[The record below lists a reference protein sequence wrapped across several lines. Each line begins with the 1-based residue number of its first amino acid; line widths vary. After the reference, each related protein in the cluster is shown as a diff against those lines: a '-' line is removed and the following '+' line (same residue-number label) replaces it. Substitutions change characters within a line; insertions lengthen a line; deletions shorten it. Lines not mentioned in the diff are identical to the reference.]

1 MKERRVPSGKTA
13 ASRKQAASGKTQ
25 ASRVLKKY
33 VRRFGMALV
42 CAVVL
47 LGIWQFSRQAQ
58 VKETENQKAE
68 KIPGEQEE
76 DGEAG
81 EIPGR
86 QDGNG
91 KTEEAAGNPEEKSS
105 NSAVGQEPGHLD
117 REEGHQPTAVDAVSS
132 IEPQQSVGF
141 SDIQAMAAGDI
152 LDVSALS
159 KELLDSLFYSEAI
172 SEQVRQRI
180 INSSYRENENISLEE
195 LRYLR
200 VLHIGFDGETH
211 IGEMIVNQEIAED
224 ILEIMSELYKQE
236 YPIEKMA
243 LIDAYGADDESSMSD
258 NNTSAFNYREIAG
271 SSKLSRHALGLA
283 VDINPKY
290 NPYVKEKNG
299 EYLVSPANGAAY
311 ADRSQEFPYKIAEG
325 DLCLRLFLEHGFTWG
340 GSWNSVKDYQHF
352 ER

>member
-1 MKERRVPSGKTA
+1 M
-13 ASRKQAASGKTQ
+13 
-25 ASRVLKKY
+25 
-33 VRRFGMALV
+33 
-42 CAVVL
+42 
-47 LGIWQFSRQAQ
+47 
-58 VKETENQKAE
+58 
-68 KIPGEQEE
+68 
-76 DGEAG
+76 
-81 EIPGR
+81 
-86 QDGNG
+86 
-91 KTEEAAGNPEEKSS
+91 
-105 NSAVGQEPGHLD
+105 
-117 REEGHQPTAVDAVSS
+117 
-132 IEPQQSVGF
+132 
-141 SDIQAMAAGDI
+141 
-152 LDVSALS
+152 
-159 KELLDSLFYSEAI
+159 
-172 SEQVRQRI
+172 
-180 INSSYRENENISLEE
+180 
-195 LRYLR
+195 
-200 VLHIGFDGETH
+200 LHIGFDGETH